1 MPADKVVEAVW
12 HVPFDQLPG
21 FIGRKDE
28 IKRLKQKLFEPSG
41 RRVVAILGLGG
52 MGKSRLALEVAFQT
66 KIDQPRCAILWI
78 DASQRLTFEKDVRAI
93 AKKLG
98 LPGATAEQLDFKQLF
113 KQGLSDSSFGKW
125 LLIVDNADDEALWG
139 TPANRDSGTSTLRSY
154 LPSTNHGSVLITT
167 RTRQVAVTLAGKE
180 LVNLAEPSAEVASGM
195 FVGLLEDQNLAG
207 DRLTISTLLEK
218 LTFLPLA
225 ITQAASF
232 INMTQISAKSYL
244 NLLDQPTE
252 KEVVKLLSKD
262 FGDPSRYSNAKN
274 PVASTWLISFKN
286 IRKNYPLAA
295 DVLSSMACY
304 HEKNIPQSL
313 LPVSASDVDLLEAI
327 GVLIGYSFVRR
338 HNRSASSEQIYDLH
352 RLVQIAARNWLTITK
367 SITHW
372 KNLCIKRT
380 DQIFPIVDQ
389 DHKEIWTMY
398 LPHARRLCDDS
409 GTVTIHERYALLQK
423 INQCFIGMGKYAEA
437 VKAQRIVVEH
447 VDSISSDNR
456 SNLERLDAYFH
467 FGRALSLNGDNIAAQ
482 FYLERG
488 LSIAT
493 DVFPPGHIN
502 ILRLQWHLGKTY
514 ERRGLLKEAEEQM
527 VIVMNT
533 SSRIL
538 GLEHPWTLD
547 SMDSLARIYEQQGW
561 VQKAEALS
569 RQALD
574 IASKTL
580 GKLHHKTL
588 QSMKRLGWIL
598 YRQHQLK
605 EAEEIMTYV
614 LNTETTL
621 LEPDHPDIAGDMFEL
636 AAVYAAQHRYGDA
649 EAMATQALE
658 KLTQVPGPQ
667 HPLTLVCMHHLA
679 QILYCQGKFAEAIE
693 LLSQCVHLKIQV
705 EGADHPDTKGAAS
718 TLADWQGNSGVVI
731 DSQQHRGPSPSE
743 QHQGDSA
750 QTIRVTSHLTDM
762 TIGEN
767 DSKRPGKIPGCKL

>member
-1 MPADKVVEAVW
+1 
-12 HVPFDQLPG
+12 
-21 FIGRKDE
+21 
-28 IKRLKQKLFEPSG
+28 
-41 RRVVAILGLGG
+41 

-154 LPSTNHGSVLITT
+154 LPSTKHGSVLITT

-195 FVGLLEDQNLAG
+195 FVGLLEDQTLAG
-207 DRLTISTLLEK
+207 DHLTISTLLEK

-244 NLLDQPTE
+244 NLLDQPKE

-313 LPVSASDVDLLEAI
+313 LPVSASDFDLLEAI

-338 HNRSASSEQIYDLH
+338 HNRSTSSEQIYDLH
-352 RLVQIAARNWLTITK
+352 RLVQIAARNWLTMAK
-367 SITHW
+367 SMTHW

-380 DQIFPIVDQ
+380 DQIFPIVDH

-409 GTVTIHERYALLQK
+409 GTATIHERYTLLQK
-423 INQCFIGMGKYAEA
+423 ISECFVEMGKYAEA

-447 VDSISSDNR
+447 IDSIALDNC
-456 SNLERLDAYFH
+456 SNLEQLDAYFH
-467 FGRALSLNGDNIAAQ
+467 FGRALGLNGDNIDAQ

-502 ILRLQWHLGKTY
+502 ILRMQLYLGKTY

-527 VIVMNT
+527 VTVMNT

-538 GLEHPWTLD
+538 GLEDPRTLD
-547 SMDSLARIYEQQGW
+547 SMYSLATIYEQQGW
-561 VQKAEALS
+561 VQEAEALS

-580 GKLHHKTL
+580 GELHHKTL
-588 QSMKRLGWIL
+588 QSMNRLGWIL
-598 YRQHQLK
+598 YRQDRLN

-621 LEPDHPDIAGDMFEL
+621 LEPDHPNIAGDMFEL

-667 HPLTLVCMHHLA
+667 HPLTLLCMHHLA
-679 QILYCQGKFAEAIE
+679 EILHCQGKFVEAIE
-693 LLSQCVHLKIQV
+693 LLSQCVQLKIQV
-705 EGADHPDTKGAAS
+705 EGADHPDTQGAAS
-718 TLADWQGNSGVVI
+718 TLADWQRDSGVVT
-731 DSQQHRGPSPSE
+731 DSQQHPSLSPSE
-743 QHQGDSA
+743 QHQAYSA
-750 QTIRVTSHLTDM
+750 QTIRVTSQLADM
-762 TIGEN
+762 TIGAN
-767 DSKRPGKIPGCKL
+767 DSEPPGNFPDCNSSRLKRPSKGT